1 MTSVSIER
9 EKLTAWE
16 ARMNTASTLLSA
28 TNSGAVI
35 ACLAGT
41 IQSVGREIREE
52 LDAGTA
58 RNTAMKKQLNDAREE
73 LEKNI
78 TEHIEREEQHGD
90 CQICGKDISCEECIK
105 TGQDTCDDED
115 CGAVGDNLT
124 CEEEPAA
131 ATQSKEQERMRNG
144 SFAWT
149 PEEES
154 VLRTFSTMGDAVE
167 NANLPGRTISAI
179 SNKWNKLKKAGAIL
193 DKTKP
198 FRYIGSTPSLFNRMG
213 IINSYTDDRT
223 RVNAEMMP
231 DLKTIQINIR
241 DITQEGIL

>member
-90 CQICGKDISCEECIK
+90 CQVCGKEPSAENPDIVDGLLTEEQK
-105 TGQDTCDDED
+105 S
-115 CGAVGDNLT
+115 A
-124 CEEEPAA
+124 
-131 ATQSKEQERMRNG
+131 RNG
-144 SFAWT
+144 SVLWS
-149 PEEES
+149 PDEES
-154 VLRTFSTMGDAVE
+154 VLRTFTSASDARE
-167 NANLPGRTISAI
+167 RAYLPGRDAKSID
-179 SNKWNKLKKAGAIL
+179 NKWRRLNSEHKIIDKK
-193 DKTKP
+193 KP
-198 FRYIGSTPSLFNRMG
+198 FRYIGDAESLKDKLG
-213 IINSYTDDRT
+213 IIKSYTDDRKF
-223 RVNAEMMP
+223 VNADMQP
-231 DLKTIQINIR
+231 DNKYCQIAIR
-241 DITQEGIL
+241 NITQEGIL